1 MKRILML
8 GGSMAQVSAIKHAK
22 KLGLEVILCDYLPD
36 NPGQYYADRFYQVST
51 TDKEAIL
58 QVAIKERINGI
69 VAYASDPAAPTAA
82 YVGNKLG
89 LPSNPYESVLTLC
102 RKDLF
107 RRFLKEN
114 GFNTPK
120 SESFTGIGDA
130 LDFFHECGDKVI
142 VKPVDSSGSKGV
154 RIVDNDEDLIE
165 AFEKA
170 LEIARE
176 QIVAVEQVVDSK
188 FKVVLA
194 GDGFVYNGELKMYC
208 PLNSHRNP
216 KCNPLVPVGTS
227 FPPVFSTESIAQVS
241 SEIQRALSILGVR
254 QGGINLDIIVDS
266 FDRPYLIEIGPRNGG
281 NLIPEQTRLIT
292 GIDMIDLTIK
302 SAMGMSL
309 GQIPEVR
316 SSKIIASHVIHSR
329 IDGILKGIE
338 FSDYL
343 QSKIIHKLIY
353 KKNGDRVEKFNGANQ
368 ALGIIM
374 MEFSTVEEMFDT
386 LERIY
391 DRQILL
397 VYSN

>member
-36 NPGQYYADRFYQVST
+36 NPGQRYADRFYQVST
-51 TDKEAIL
+51 TDKEAVL

-82 YVGNKLG
+82 YVGNKLS
-89 LPSNPYESVLTLC
+89 LPSNPYESVVTLC

-120 SESFTGIGDA
+120 SESFTRIGDA
-130 LDFFHECGDKVI
+130 LDFFHECGDKAI

-154 RIVDNDEDLIE
+154 KIVENDKDLIE
-165 AFEKA
+165 AFKKA
-170 LEIARE
+170 LEICRE
-176 QIVAVEQVVDSK
+176 QIVVVEQVVDNK
-188 FKVVLA
+188 YRFVIG
-194 GDGFVYNGELKMYC
+194 GDGFIVNGDLRVSCLMNC
-208 PLNSHRNP
+208 HRDTL
-216 KCNPLVPVGTS
+216 CNPLVPVGKS
-227 FPPVFSTESIAQVS
+227 FPPIFEEYELETANG
-241 SEIQRALSILGVR
+241 EIQRAL
-254 QGGINLDIIVDS
+254 INLQMGLGALNLEVIVDS
-266 FDRPYLIEIGPRNGG
+266 SGETYLIEIGPRNGG
-281 NLIPEQTRLIT
+281 NLIPEQTKLIT

-302 SAMGMSL
+302 SAMGIDL

-316 SSKIIASHVIHSR
+316 SNKIIASHVIHSR
-329 IDGILKGIE
+329 TDGILKGIE

-353 KKNGDRVEKFNGANQ
+353 KKKGEKVERFNGANQ
-368 ALGIIM
+368 ALGIII
-374 MEFSTVEEMFDT
+374 MEFGTAQEMFDT
-386 LERIY
+386 VDNIYERHLKLE
-391 DRQILL
+391 
-397 VYSN
+397 VE

>member
-1 MKRILML
+1 
-8 GGSMAQVSAIKHAK
+8 
-22 KLGLEVILCDYLPD
+22 
-36 NPGQYYADRFYQVST
+36 QVST
-51 TDKEAIL
+51 TDKEATL
-58 QVAIKERINGI
+58 QVALKERINGI

-120 SESFTGIGDA
+120 GESFTSIGDA
-130 LDFFHECGDKVI
+130 LDFFHECGHKVI

-154 RIVDNDEDLIE
+154 RIVDNDKDLIA

-170 LEIARE
+170 FETSRE
-176 QIVAVEQVVDSK
+176 KTIVIEEVVENK
-188 FKVVLA
+188 HRFIMG
-194 GDGFVYNGELKMYC
+194 GDGFIVDGNLKVSCLMNC
-208 PLNSHRNP
+208 HRDTI
-216 KCNPLVPVGTS
+216 CNPLVPVGKS
-227 FPPVFSTESIAQVS
+227 FPPVFRTQELDTANN
-241 SEIQRALSILGVR
+241 EIQRALLKLR
-254 QGGINLDIIVDS
+254 MEQGAVNLEAIVDPS
-266 FDRPYLIEIGPRNGG
+266 GKTYIIEIGPRNGG
-281 NLIPEQTRLIT
+281 NLIPEQTKLIT

-386 LERIY
+386 LDNIYERH
-391 DRQILL
+391 LKL
-397 VYSN
+397 EVE